1 MAHIAKY
8 QRSAVGRMCEHYARV
23 PELERGYDRDNID
36 RSRTGLNYNLCP
48 EHDGGQVKFITNRI
62 ASLNL
67 KRKPRKDAVTM
78 CDLVLTAPQSLD
90 QAREREF
97 FESAYGFLAGKFG
110 WDNVISAWVHMDET
124 TPHMHFAW
132 VPVTDDG
139 RLSAKDVVNRPMLK
153 ALHGEMQRAIEADM
167 GMHVEVILDPEKAA
181 DKALSDLGHA
191 QYKAAKQE
199 IEQTEKRLEGV
210 QQKVGDAERRA
221 GEIEREVAE
230 ARDRVH
236 GLENQKSRLNEQCSR
251 LEQVVKR
258 ARAAVRE
265 LVSIIRRNVGGIA
278 DVLGIDDG
286 SAGERFAA
294 FMRDFGARPVEHREY
309 RNQNRDEY
317 AFEPGTQGIEEV
329 MNAAYTAADLQ
340 KSAGERSYDEWQR

>member
-8 QRSAVGRMCEHYARV
+8 QKSAVGRMCEHYARV

-36 RSRTGLNYNLCP
+36 RSRTGLNYNLCT
-48 EHDGGQVKFITNRI
+48 EHDGGQVKFINDRI

-97 FESAYGFLAGKFG
+97 FASAYGFLAGKFG
-110 WDNVISAWVHMDET
+110 RDNIISAWVHMDET

-139 RLSAKDVVNRPMLK
+139 RLAAKDVVNRPMLK

-167 GMHVEVILDPEKAA
+167 GTHVEVILDPEKAA

-191 QYKAAKQE
+191 QYRAAKQE

-210 QQKVGDAERRA
+210 QQEVDAAAART
-221 GEIEREVAE
+221 GELEREVEAARARVRDLENERDGLAGAARRLAAE
-230 ARDRVH
+230 IGHLIALVQERVGAASRAIREMLGRPDARDGECRAEWERRYDGELDAARDVMRAVNRGNDDPIAAALEAH
-236 GLENQKSRLNEQCSR
+236 GAHEF
-251 LEQVVKR
+251 
-258 ARAAVRE
+258 
-265 LVSIIRRNVGGIA
+265 RRGRSGG
-278 DVLGIDDG
+278 
-286 SAGERFAA
+286 
-294 FMRDFGARPVEHREY
+294 
-309 RNQNRDEY
+309 
-317 AFEPGTQGIEEV
+317 
-329 MNAAYTAADLQ
+329 
-340 KSAGERSYDEWQR
+340 EWQR